1 MIEHIKLWLRLFR
14 VWSLTATFSPI
25 WLAACFNADRAA
37 NPQTRAVFIQNL
49 LLAWAACGCLQ
60 IACNLLNLWGDYQSG
75 VDRKDAHCGVP
86 DLVEG
91 RVSPN
96 TVLCVAVGVVV
107 AALVPAAVLL
117 VRCFSWSLLAIAAL
131 GLFGTLNYCTG
142 LRFKYRGWGPFCVFF
157 LMGYLLLFA
166 ADCCLGGGLTLWMRC
181 WPFWTFPILYGL
193 PVSCLVANIMH
204 ANDMRD
210 IEKDAAAGITTPAT
224 RLGRNGALALFFV
237 LHLLPYLESVMM
249 VWMGAYRLSFWCPL
263 LLPFTALA
271 LWRAV
276 RARNGVP
283 ARDWAPL
290 LGETARIHLLQGL
303 LQGLSMLFA
312 IAMRP
317 GGNFG

>member
-1 MIEHIKLWLRLFR
+1 MTEHIKLWLRLFR

-25 WLAACFNADRAA
+25 WLAACFNAGRAA
-37 NPQTRAVFIQNL
+37 DPQTRAGFIQNL
-49 LLAWAACGCLQ
+49 LLAWASCGCLQ

-75 VDRKDAHCGVP
+75 VDRKGAHCGVS

-96 TVLCVAVGVVV
+96 TVLFVSLGVVA

-117 VRCFSWSLLAIAAL
+117 VRCFSWTLLAIAAL
-131 GLFGTLNYCTG
+131 GVFGTLNYCTG

-166 ADCCLGGGLTLWMRC
+166 ADGCLGGGLTRMLRYLTIVPLM
-181 WPFWTFPILYGL
+181 YGL

-210 IEKDAAAGITTPAT
+210 IEKDAAAGIVTPAT
-224 RLGRNGALALFFV
+224 WLGRNGALALFFV
-237 LHLLPYLESVMM
+237 LHLLPYVAGCLFVYHPVM
-249 VWMGAYRLSFWCPL
+249 WLFWLP
-263 LLPFTALA
+263 LLPFTFLT
-271 LWRAV
+271 LRRAV
-276 RARNGVP
+276 RARKGVP

-303 LQGLSMLFA
+303 LQGLSIVFA

-317 GGNFG
+317 GGYFG

>member
-1 MIEHIKLWLRLFR
+1 MREHIKLWLRLFR
-14 VWSLTATFSPI
+14 IWSLTATFSPI
-25 WLAACFNADRAA
+25 WLAACFNADRAV
-37 NPQTRAVFIQNL
+37 NPETRAVFIQNL
-49 LLAWAACGCLQ
+49 LLAWTSCGCLQ

-75 VDRKDAHCGVP
+75 VDRKGAHCGVS

-91 RVSPN
+91 RVAPN
-96 TVLCVAVGVVV
+96 TVLLVALGIVLT
-107 AALVPAAVLL
+107 ALVPAGILL
-117 VRCFSWSLLAIAAL
+117 VRCFSWTLAVIAAL

-157 LMGYLLLFA
+157 LMGYLLLLA
-166 ADCCLGGGLTLWMRC
+166 ADCCLGGSLTRMLSYYP
-181 WPFWTFPILYGL
+181 PFSLLYGL

-210 IEKDAAAGITTPAT
+210 IEKDASAGITTPAT
-224 RLGRNGALALFFV
+224 RLGRTGALVLFFA
-237 LHLLPYLESVMM
+237 LHLLPYLSVVFLPML
-249 VWMGAYRLSFWCPL
+249 WLSLCT
-263 LLPFTALA
+263 LPFTVLT
-271 LWRAV
+271 LRRAV
-276 RARNGVP
+276 RARNSVP

-303 LQGLSMLFA
+303 LQGLSVLVF